1 MEAVNE
7 RTAGQYRAGEHRDC
21 AELAEI
27 TVRRRTNKN
36 DCETL
41 SLRRRWRNV
50 ERDHR
55 RSAPGSRYRRWRSAG
70 GAVRSKKSAD
80 RLLGERGLLEID
92 RWRQKLG
99 GLARRARRRRL
110 SKHLDQSE

>member
-55 RSAPGSRYRRWRSAG
+55 RSAPGSRYRRGGVAG
-70 GAVRSKKSAD
+70 GGGGVQKNTKRFFRGGGLFGKK
-80 RLLGERGLLEID
+80 RLGEKI
-92 RWRQKLG
+92 
-99 GLARRARRRRL
+99 
-110 SKHLDQSE
+110 